1 MSVEFC
7 EENSDRSKKM
17 HYFRENCGG
26 GGGAGHCARVLFNH
40 CCLFVEVKKAKLV

>member
-17 HYFRENCGG
+17 HYFRENWGG
-26 GGGAGHCARVLFNH
+26 GGGGPLRQGFIQPLLLIC
-40 CCLFVEVKKAKLV
+40 